1 MLWSSDVCQIPQLHD
16 FFFFFLPSNFNI
28 QWPVEKQR
36 KQVDDLIQCLE
47 VLLFQNWAAFKGIMR
62 QVSIGKCV
70 CKVSV
75 LFGLMGE
82 SPGHDIRPSVGSWFW
97 DLDSW
102 PGSSSSCFMLVPSE
116 AEPSVRE
123 YNLQGE
129 EDHFSKSYWFFRWN
143 MYPESSG
150 VDVWTLLLA
159 GILPYVLFW
168 YT

>member
-1 MLWSSDVCQIPQLHD
+1 MI
-16 FFFFFLPSNFNI
+16 FFFFLPSNFNI

-102 PGSSSSCFMLVPSE
+102 PGSSFLLASCWSLLRLSPQSE
-116 AEPSVRE
+116 SITYRE
-123 YNLQGE
+123 RKIIFQSLI
-129 EDHFSKSYWFFRWN
+129 D
-143 MYPESSG
+143 SSG
-150 VDVWTLLLA
+150 ETCILSPPVWMCEPCFSMAFSLTCFSGIRSTPLLILLLQ
-159 GILPYVLFW
+159 IF
-168 YT
+168 